1 VQPVRPQVAA
11 KVDHVRAALPL
22 ENGCAGTQGHAMKN
36 LTMIALLVVGGCMSQ
51 APYDSPPALP
61 AEIAAEPVEGCPPQG
76 WDRARL
82 EGLKAAEF
90 EIADA
95 AARDAFA
102 RAVTAC
108 LASPDPWL
116 RDGVAFEALTHMLR
130 GRQLGDDTMRALLI
144 DLMARLKRDER
155 VYSPGFGQ
163 SFAAL
168 VLSEVARAD
177 RIQPYL
183 TEDELVKLLVE
194 AQHWFINIKDYRGFS
209 EVDGWRHAVAHGS
222 DLLMQLA
229 LNPRIDAEGLRLIV
243 SAVGVQVAPESHA
256 YVHGESERLMRPI
269 LFAAQRGAM
278 SEAEWTAWL
287 AGLATPEDPDKV
299 FSTEAGLAWR
309 HNTMGLLLSLYANVA
324 LSTDPATKVLLPGL
338 ETALKEMP

>member
-1 VQPVRPQVAA
+1 
-11 KVDHVRAALPL
+11 
-22 ENGCAGTQGHAMKN
+22 MKN
-36 LTMIALLVVGGCMSQ
+36 LMMIALLAMAACASEPRYVSLPQLSPGDVAGLYGNTC
-51 APYDSPPALP
+51 PPA
-61 AEIAAEPVEGCPPQG
+61 G

-82 EGLKAAEF
+82 DALKADGF

-95 AARDAFA
+95 NARTTFATSIVDCLGVNDAA
-102 RAVTAC
+102 
-108 LASPDPWL
+108 L
-116 RDGVAFEALTHMLR
+116 RDGIAFEALTQMLR
-130 GRQLGDDTMRALLI
+130 GRQLSDDTMRALLV
-144 DLMARLKRDER
+144 DLTARLDSSEPWG
-155 VYSPGFGQ
+155 VEEP
-163 SFAAL
+163 FAAL

-183 TEDELVKLLVE
+183 SEAELVKLLVD
-194 AQHWFINIKDYRGFS
+194 AQHWFINISDYRGFS
-209 EVDGWRHAVAHGS
+209 EADGWRHAVAHGS

-243 SAVGVQVAPESHA
+243 SAVAVQVAPAGHV
-256 YVHGESERLMRPI
+256 YVHGESERLARPI

-287 AGLATPEDPDKV
+287 GGLATPKDAETV
-299 FSTEAGLAWR
+299 FTTEAGLAWR

-338 ETALKEMP
+338 EAALKEMP

>member
-1 VQPVRPQVAA
+1 
-11 KVDHVRAALPL
+11 
-22 ENGCAGTQGHAMKN
+22 MKK
-36 LTMIALLVVGGCMSQ
+36 LMMIALLAAGGCVSGPPHDP
-51 APYDSPPALP
+51 APSRQT
-61 AEIAAEPVEGCPPQG
+61 AEAAGCPPAG

-95 AARDAFA
+95 AARETFA
-102 RAVTAC
+102 KAVTAC

-130 GRQLGDDTMRALLI
+130 ARQLSDDTMRALLV
-144 DLMARLKRDER
+144 DLTARLDSKEPWG
-155 VYSPGFGQ
+155 VEQP
-163 SFAAL
+163 FAAL

-177 RIQPYL
+177 RIKPYL
-183 TEDELVKLLVE
+183 SEDELVKLLVD
-194 AQHWFINIKDYRGFS
+194 AQHWFINISDYRGFS
-209 EVDGWRHAVAHGS
+209 EAEGWRHAVAHGS

-243 SAVGVQVAPESHA
+243 SAVGVQVAPVGHA

-278 SEAEWTAWL
+278 SEGEWTTWL
-287 AGLATPEDPDKV
+287 AALATPKDADKV
-299 FSTEAGLAWR
+299 FTSEAGLAWR

-338 ETALKEMP
+338 EAALKEMP

>member
-1 VQPVRPQVAA
+1 
-11 KVDHVRAALPL
+11 
-22 ENGCAGTQGHAMKN
+22 MKN
-36 LTMIALLVVGGCMSQ
+36 LTMIALLVVGGCVSQ
-51 APYDSPPALP
+51 APYDSPQALS
-61 AEIAAEPVEGCPPQG
+61 AGNAAVPVEGCPPQG

-108 LASPDPWL
+108 LASSDPWL

-130 GRQLGDDTMRALLI
+130 GRQLGDDTMRALLA
-144 DLMARLKRDER
+144 DLTARLKRDER

-183 TEDELVKLLVE
+183 AEDELLKLLVD

-209 EVDGWRHAVAHGS
+209 EVEGWRHAVAHGS

-243 SAVGVQVAPESHA
+243 SAVAVQVAPAGHA
-256 YVHGESERLMRPI
+256 YVHGESERLARPI

-278 SEAEWTAWL
+278 SETEWAAWL
-287 AGLATPEDPDKV
+287 TALATPKDADAV
-299 FSTEAGLAWR
+299 FTTEAGLAWR
-309 HNTMGLLLSLYANVA
+309 HNTMAFLLTLHANAV
-324 LSTDPATKVLLPGL
+324 LSTDQAQRVLLPGL
-338 ETALKEMP
+338 EIALKGMP